1 MSTMNIKGEIIFTY
15 NNEKNAKIAF
25 ESLEIDNEG
34 YLESKLSQ
42 NKIEYILS
50 NENIGSFLNTS
61 DDLIASEIVVE
72 EIIKTQKI

>member
-1 MSTMNIKGEIIFTY
+1 MKIKGKIIFTY
-15 NNEKNAKIAF
+15 NNEKNAKVAF
-25 ESLEIDNEG
+25 ESLEIDNED
-34 YLESKLSQ
+34 YLESKLSK

-72 EIIKTQKI
+72 EIIKTQKN

>member
-1 MSTMNIKGEIIFTY
+1 MKIKGEIIFTY
-15 NNEKNAKIAF
+15 DNEKNARVAF

-34 YLESKLSQ
+34 YLESKLSKNQ
-42 NKIEYILS
+42 IKYCLS

-72 EIIKTQKI
+72 KIIRPQKI

>member
-1 MSTMNIKGEIIFTY
+1 MKIKGKIIFTY

-25 ESLEIDNEG
+25 ESLEIDNKN

-42 NKIEYILS
+42 TQIEYTLS
-50 NENIGSFLNTS
+50 NEHIGSFLNTS